1 LYKITLLNHKRKKPV
16 KTKTHITGNRLSKV
30 KSIFIM
36 FCNEGVA
43 APEAKQIDRKSR
55 LPTDKFSLFETA
67 LVGRGNKIYI
77 L

>member
-16 KTKTHITGNRLSKV
+16 KTKTHIAGNRLSKV

-43 APEAKQIDRKSR
+43 VPAVKQIGRKSG

-67 LVGRGNKIYI
+67 LVGRGDQIFM